1 MPTPTYVALATTT
14 LGASA
19 SSVTFSSIPTSGY
32 RDLVLIV
39 EAKISGS
46 AGLRLRLNNDSG
58 SNYNQVV
65 MRNNGASTLSTSY
78 SGETAFYPSDVGL
91 SVDVPFNY
99 ICQINDYSAT
109 DKHKSLLI
117 RTNTNASTVEAHAL
131 RWASTTAVNEVN
143 VFLSSQNYRA
153 GSTFSLFG
161 IEA

>member
-1 MPTPTYVALATTT
+1 MATPTYTALATTT
-14 LGASA
+14 LSGTDSA
-19 SSVTFSSIPTSGY
+19 ITFASIPSSF
-32 RDLVLIV
+32 RDLVLVV

-65 MRNNGASTLSTSY
+65 MRNNGGSPLSTSY

-99 ICQINDYSAT
+99 ICHIMDYSAT

-117 RTNTNASTVEAHAL
+117 RTNTNAATVEAHAL

-143 VFLSSQNYRA
+143 VFLSSQNYQA
-153 GSTFSLFG
+153 GSTFSLYG